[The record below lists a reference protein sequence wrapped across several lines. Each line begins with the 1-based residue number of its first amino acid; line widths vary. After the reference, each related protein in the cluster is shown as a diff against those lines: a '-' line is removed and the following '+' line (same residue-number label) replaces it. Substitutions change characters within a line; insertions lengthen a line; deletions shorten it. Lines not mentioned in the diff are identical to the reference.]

1 MEKQSHGD
9 KIRNQI
15 IKESINIFSFNG
27 VEFTS
32 LEEVAKSQETT
43 KSNILYHFKSKEG
56 LLLSCFRYIV
66 LKIKI
71 YFLMMILRSLIQGHK
86 LKALFMDMPYG
97 RFITRKKRVFF
108 VHMMTYSTKNSAIF
122 SLISN
127 SQKGLSEQVK
137 RLIYALYSDE
147 KIESRHK
154 QMMIEFILEKIFG
167 MYHLLS
173 FDSQYDNDLKKIDQS
188 IDYFI
193 ERLLD

>member
-66 LKIKI
+66 LKNKNLFFNDDFKIINPRSQIKGLI
-71 YFLMMILRSLIQGHK
+71 YGH
-86 LKALFMDMPYG
+86 ALWAVHNSQEA
-97 RFITRKKRVFF
+97 RFF